1 MIRGFNDD
9 LMYADAA
16 MDLVILISHLSC
28 ASIRYEGWILVG
40 NHSHS
45 PVWWAGW
52 VALVTEDQ
60 DLWGS
65 HVLISSA
72 EGTQN
77 GIRNV
82 RAHGPLRSF
91 GGDDDPA
98 IDDGIFSK
106 FRHKRVAGW
115 RVLPGR
121 LHFIGIHMKVLGEEI
136 KLR

>member
-28 ASIRYEGWILVG
+28 ASIRYQGWILVG

-52 VALVTEDQ
+52 VVLVTEDQ

-65 HVLISSA
+65 HVLISGA

-77 GIRNV
+77 GSRNV
-82 RAHGPLRSF
+82 RAHEPLRSLIYF
-91 GGDDDPA
+91 FKNIVSYFTINYDLLSGKIRKCSELTDLKPLN
-98 IDDGIFSK
+98 IF
-106 FRHKRVAGW
+106 FRY
-115 RVLPGR
+115 
-121 LHFIGIHMKVLGEEI
+121 
-136 KLR
+136 